1 MHPTGLTADQPTADE
16 SPILE
21 IRHLLHAWPDRQKQ
35 PSQTLLDIR
44 HFQLQ
49 AGERCF
55 LHGPSGSGKST
66 LLNIIAGLC
75 QPSTGEVWL
84 AHQPLWRLSARQ
96 RDRLRATQT
105 GVISQTLNL
114 LPYLT
119 VSDNLQLMQRFAGQ
133 HNDRDWQAYLLQQ
146 LNLSAQANQTVAQL
160 SVGQQQR
167 AAIARALVHRPALII
182 ADEPTSA
189 LDNDN
194 KDAFMKLLLQQC
206 SASAASLLFV
216 SHDLSLQPHFDRVLD
231 IAACKPGYRAAPQSG
246 QEPLPC

>member
-1 MHPTGLTADQPTADE
+1 MITADLSADQPVATQ
-16 SPILE
+16 PVLE
-21 IRHLLHAWPDRQKQ
+21 IRHLLHAWPDAQSGQ
-35 PSQTLLDIR
+35 AETLLDIR

-84 AHQPLWRLSARQ
+84 AGQSLWQLSARQ
-96 RDRLRATQT
+96 RDHLRASKT
-105 GVISQTLNL
+105 GVISQTFNL

-119 VSDNLQLMQRFAGQ
+119 VSENLQLMQNFAGQ
-133 HNDRDWQAYLLQQ
+133 HNDRHWQGYLLQQ
-146 LNLSAQANQTVAQL
+146 LNLSEQANQTVARL

-167 AAIARALVHRPALII
+167 AAIARALVHRPELII

-194 KDAFMKLLLQQC
+194 KNAFMRLLLQQC
-206 SASAASLLFV
+206 SASGASLLLV

-231 IAACKPGYRAAPQSG
+231 IASCKPGYRATQESDK
-246 QEPLPC
+246 EPLPC